1 MDANDWLRQL
11 KAMMT
16 HNIASPFGDSFEQ
29 AAKQVKAKL
38 MVVAA
43 TQDHMVN
50 PTPAMEFAGI
60 LHATVVQLTGDCG
73 HLEPGC
79 EKAVAAPKV
88 REFLSQ

>member
-11 KAMMT
+11 QAMMS
-16 HNIASPFGDSFEQ
+16 HNITSPFGDSLEG
-29 AAKQVKAKL
+29 AAGQVKAKL

-73 HLEPGC
+73 HLETRC
-79 EKAVAAPKV
+79 DQAEAAPKV
-88 REFLSQ
+88 SDFIGE

>member
-16 HNIASPFGDSFEQ
+16 HNIASPFGDSLES

-50 PTPAMEFAGI
+50 PTPALEFARI
-60 LHATVVQLTGDCG
+60 LQASIVELTGDCG

-79 EKAVAAPKV
+79 DKAVAAPKV
-88 REFLSQ
+88 REFIGE

>member
-1 MDANDWLRQL
+1 
-11 KAMMT
+11 MMT
-16 HNIASPFGDSFEQ
+16 HNIGAPFGDSLEE

-50 PTPAMEFAGI
+50 PTPAMEFARI
-60 LHATVVQLTGDCG
+60 LQATVVELAGDCG

-79 EKAVAAPKV
+79 DKAVTAPKV
-88 REFLSQ
+88 REFLGN